1 MVGSAMCRDSWQ
13 GPVWVALWAVGLAAG
28 AAVLVLVLS
37 DPELAGHR
45 VAEVLSVLAA
55 WSFLASGLIA
65 LRRRPGSLPGVL
77 MVVAGAMW
85 LTGGLML
92 FSDWPVV
99 FTAGI
104 VLNDAWA
111 VPFVALLV
119 SLPAGRLRTRRDLL
133 FVAPFAVAVIPL
145 EIAWLLFLET
155 GPPGNALLVSNDPG
169 VADAIDTAQLTLLT
183 GGALALVAVLV
194 GRFRAASA
202 PLRRSLTPI
211 LAGALVL
218 LLVPARLSVE
228 KITDSTAPEALTI
241 ATVLAFIAVPIAVLA
256 DMLRARLARAAVGEL
271 VLALRSDPAPG
282 ALRDALARALGDPSL
297 VVAPWLPEF
306 ETYADLDGKPLTL
319 PADLRRVTTLVDRNG
334 TPVAALVHDPSL
346 SDEPELLDA
355 VGATAAI
362 AVENARLEAELLAR
376 VDELRATGTRILEA
390 AQGERRR
397 LERDLHDGAQQRLV
411 ALNLELSMLES
422 RLRDDPETRSA
433 VAQARGELAQ
443 SLGELRELA
452 RGLHPAVLTGYGL
465 PVALD
470 SLAARAP
477 VPVRVDVAL
486 DGRLP
491 EPVEVAAYFLVS
503 EALTNVAKYAHAS
516 TASVEVSQANGGV
529 VVEIA
534 DDGIGGATM
543 GGGSGLRGL
552 ADRVEALGGRLR
564 VDSPAGEGTR
574 MRAEIPCA

>member
-1 MVGSAMCRDSWQ
+1 MDRDSRLGRGWL
-13 GPVWVALWAVGLAAG
+13 ALWFYGLVAG
-28 AAVLVLVLS
+28 VAVLVLILD
-37 DPELAGHR
+37 DPALAEHR
-45 VAEVLSVLAA
+45 AAEILSVVAA

-65 LRRRPGSLPGVL
+65 LRRRPGSLPGL
-77 MVVAGAMW
+77 MMVVSGVMW
-85 LTGGLML
+85 LTGQLMV

-104 VLNDAWA
+104 VFNDAWA

-119 SLPAGRLRTRRDLL
+119 SLPAGRLRTKRDLL
-133 FVAPFAVAVIPL
+133 LVAPFAIAVTPL
-145 EIAWLLFLET
+145 EIAWLAFLET
-155 GPPGNALLVSNDPG
+155 GPPGNALLISNDPG

-194 GRFRAASA
+194 ARFRAASA

-228 KITDSTAPEALTI
+228 KITDSTAPEALTL
-241 ATVLAFIAVPIAVLA
+241 ATVLAFSAVPIAVLV
-256 DMLRARLARAAVGEL
+256 DMLRARLARSAVGEL

-297 VVAPWLPEF
+297 VLAPWLPEY
-306 ETYADLDGKPLTL
+306 ETYADLDGKPMQL
-319 PADLRRVTTLVDRNG
+319 PADPRRVTTLVDRNG
-334 TPVAALVHDPSL
+334 TPVAALVHDASL
-346 SDEPELLDA
+346 SGEPELLDA

-390 AQGERRR
+390 AHGERRR

-433 VAQARGELAQ
+433 VAQARGELGQ

-470 SLAARAP
+470 GLAARAP
-477 VPVRVDVAL
+477 VPVRVDVAI

-491 EPVEVAAYFLVS
+491 EPVEVAAYFVVS

-516 TASVEVSQANGGV
+516 TASVAVRQANGDV

-564 VDSPAGEGTR
+564 VESPAGEGTR

>member
-1 MVGSAMCRDSWQ
+1 MDRDSPLGRGWL
-13 GPVWVALWAVGLAAG
+13 ALWWLGLAAG
-28 AAVLVLVLS
+28 GTVVALVLTE
-37 DPELAGHR
+37 PALAGHR
-45 VAEVLSVLAA
+45 VAEVLSVVAS

-65 LRRRPGSLPGVL
+65 WRRRPGNRLGAL
-77 MVVAGAMW
+77 MVVIGVIW
-85 LTGGLML
+85 LTGQLML
-92 FSDWPVV
+92 FADWPVL

-104 VLNDAWA
+104 VANDAWA
-111 VPFVALLV
+111 VPFVLLLV
-119 SLPAGRLRTRRDLL
+119 SFPAGRPRTRRDLL
-133 FVAPFAVAVIPL
+133 LVAPFAVAVIPL
-145 EIAWLLFLET
+145 ELAWLLFLET
-155 GPPGNALLVSNDPG
+155 GPPGNALLISNDPG

-183 GGALALVAVLV
+183 GGALALLTVLV
-194 GRFRAASA
+194 ARWRAASA

-228 KITDSTAPEALTI
+228 KLTDSTAPEALTI
-241 ATVLAFIAVPIAVLA
+241 ATVLAFIAVPIAVLV
-256 DMLRARLARAAVGEL
+256 DILRARLARSAVGEL
-271 VLALRSDPAPG
+271 VLALRSNAAPR

-297 VVAPWLPEF
+297 VLAPWLPEY
-306 ETYADLDGKPLTL
+306 ETYADLDGRPVQL
-319 PADLRRVTTLVDRNG
+319 PADPRRVTTLVDRNG
-334 TPVAALVHDPSL
+334 TPVAALVHDASL
-346 SDEPELLDA
+346 SEEPELLNA

-411 ALNLELSMLES
+411 ALNLELSMLEA
-422 RLRDDPETRSA
+422 RLRDDPETRAA

-491 EPVEVAAYFLVS
+491 EPVEVAAYFVVS

-516 TASVEVSQANGGV
+516 TASVEISRDDGDV
-529 VVEIA
+529 VVQIA
-534 DDGIGGATM
+534 DDGVGGATID
-543 GGGSGLRGL
+543 GGSGLRGL